1 MDYKHLITANA
12 EMAKIEERLSR
23 YFVEGQAQHVIQR
36 GNNRDIIFVCDKDYL
51 FYLECLSEAA
61 TQHKLMIH
69 SYVLMTNHVHL
80 LVTPETKESLPKVLQ
95 SEVENMYS
103 ILTIIINVR
112 AHFGRVVI
120 KPQSSIAIA
129 TFLFAVAI

>member
-61 TQHKLMIH
+61 THHELMIH

-95 SEVENMYS
+95 SVGRKYVQYFNYHYKRTGTLLGMFMLLQNMHS
-103 ILTIIINVR
+103 LRPCNL
-112 AHFGRVVI
+112 G
-120 KPQSSIAIA
+120 S
-129 TFLFAVAI
+129 L